1 MTDSEGDGEN
11 EEPTG
16 DKMPSKRKG
25 TLSCNRSKRNKWRFT
40 SNFDCGRNIP
50 IMAFPTYIPGGE
62 RASLFP
68 RIETLL
74 NSFGINGRA
83 CLKRAVCEVQEVPLK
98 NGFGILG
105 EVLTLFL
112 R

>member
-1 MTDSEGDGEN
+1 MSNITDSEGDAED
-11 EEPTG
+11 EMQT
-16 DKMPSKRKG
+16 KRKE
-25 TLSCNRSKRNKWRFT
+25 TLPCNRSKRNKWGFT
-40 SNFDCGRNIP
+40 SNNGCGRSIP
-50 IMAFPTYIPGGE
+50 VMEFPTHIPGGE

-83 CLKRAVCEVQEVPLK
+83 CLKRAVCEVQEIPLK
-98 NGFGILG
+98 NGFGMLG